1 MKINYITS
9 PKQFKDAAE
18 LLIKEPKIC
27 LDFETTGLQ
36 AGIAKPRLL
45 QICSADLS
53 LKERTIHVFD
63 LFKYNDNE
71 ELKELVET
79 RGMVIGHNLNFDFQF
94 LLSLGIDFKNKVFD
108 TYVAERVLRSGFK
121 EKKISPQAKKVYFAD
136 VSCALQA
143 VIKRR
148 FNKEISKEQRL
159 TDWSSDELTTEQIE
173 YAATDV
179 DILPDL
185 AADQLK
191 ELREESLIEIYS
203 LESKCIRPVAR
214 MCYQGFGV
222 DIKKL
227 KTLQQS
233 IQKELKEDKRICN
246 TVR

>member
-1 MKINYITS
+1 MKINYITTARE
-9 PKQFKDAAE
+9 FKEAVD
-18 LLIKEPKIC
+18 LLITAPKVC

-45 QICSADLS
+45 QLCSADLN

-121 EKKISPQAKKVYFAD
+121 EKRISPLAKTVYFAD

-143 VIKRR
+143 VIQRR

-159 TDWSSDELTTEQIE
+159 TDWSTKDLTRAQIE

-179 DILPDL
+179 DILPAL
-185 AADQLK
+185 AASQLK
-191 ELREESLIEIYS
+191 ELREENLIEVYS

-214 MCYQGFGV
+214 LCYRGFGV
-222 DIKKL
+222 DLKKL
-227 KTLQQS
+227 K
-233 IQKELKEDKRICN
+233 ICLILFMVI
-246 TVR
+246 T

>member
-1 MKINYITS
+1 MKINFITS

-94 LLSLGIDFKNKVFD
+94 LLSLGIDF
-108 TYVAERVLRSGFK
+108 
-121 EKKISPQAKKVYFAD
+121 
-136 VSCALQA
+136 
-143 VIKRR
+143 
-148 FNKEISKEQRL
+148 
-159 TDWSSDELTTEQIE
+159 
-173 YAATDV
+173 
-179 DILPDL
+179 
-185 AADQLK
+185 
-191 ELREESLIEIYS
+191 
-203 LESKCIRPVAR
+203 
-214 MCYQGFGV
+214 
-222 DIKKL
+222 
-227 KTLQQS
+227 
-233 IQKELKEDKRICN
+233 
-246 TVR
+246 